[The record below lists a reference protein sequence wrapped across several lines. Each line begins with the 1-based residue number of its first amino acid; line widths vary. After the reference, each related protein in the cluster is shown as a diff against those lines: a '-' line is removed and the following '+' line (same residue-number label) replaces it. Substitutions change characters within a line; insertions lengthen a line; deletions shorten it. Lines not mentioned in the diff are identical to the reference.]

1 MLFDKIQPDFTTELE
16 TQEEIR
22 LSRIKNTTERGG
34 GPSSQQKYYKETFE
48 HTPKKKLF
56 LTGKKCN
63 ALENAQRKRKDGD
76 KNTTKTQKAVHFK
89 EKLNGNRKEDDI
101 RLD

>member
-34 GPSSQQKYYKETFE
+34 DPLPNRNITKRRSSTPQK
-48 HTPKKKLF
+48 
-56 LTGKKCN
+56 
-63 ALENAQRKRKDGD
+63 
-76 KNTTKTQKAVHFK
+76 KNYF
-89 EKLNGNRKEDDI
+89 
-101 RLD
+101 

>member
-34 GPSSQQKYYKETFE
+34 TLFPIEILQRDVRA
-48 HTPKKKLF
+48 HPKKKIIF
-56 LTGKKCN
+56 
-63 ALENAQRKRKDGD
+63 
-76 KNTTKTQKAVHFK
+76 
-89 EKLNGNRKEDDI
+89 NR
-101 RLD
+101 